1 MSPVKVIMI
10 LALLLG
16 ILLALALAIVGNH
29 AVDKLA
35 EQASQPVSATELIL
49 RSRETAPVTPSNS
62 GNASWLGAG
71 LLALLV
77 VVIGGLVFAMQG
89 GAQFLRQ
96 LRLLRKRQSRHAR
109 RRYTPDYL
117 PPNTDWPEIRNTP
130 SVRYLPEVDD
140 EQMVESFD

>member
-1 MSPVKVIMI
+1 MSPVKVIVI

-16 ILLALALAIVGNH
+16 ILLALALAMVGNH

-62 GNASWLGAG
+62 SNASWLGAG
-71 LLALLV
+71 SLALLV

-89 GAQFLRQ
+89 GAQLLRQ
-96 LRLLRKRQSRHAR
+96 LRLLRKRTSHR
-109 RRYTPDYL
+109 RNRPYVPY
-117 PPNTDWPEIRNTP
+117 NNDWPEIRNTP
-130 SVRYLPEVDD
+130 SVQYLPEVDD
-140 EQMVESFD
+140 EQIVDSFD

>member
-1 MSPVKVIMI
+1 MSPVKVIVI

-16 ILLALALAIVGNH
+16 ILLALAIAIVGNH

-49 RSRETAPVTPSNS
+49 RSRETAPVATKDNSN
-62 GNASWLGAG
+62 GSWFGAG

-77 VVIGGLVFAMQG
+77 VVIGGLVFVMQG
-89 GAQFLRQ
+89 GTQFLRQ
-96 LRLLRKRQSRHAR
+96 WRLLQKRPPR
-109 RRYTPDYL
+109 RRNRPYVPEYI
-117 PPNTDWPEIRNTP
+117 PYNNDWPQIRNTP

-140 EQMVESFD
+140 EQVVDSFD

>member
-1 MSPVKVIMI
+1 MSPVKVIVI

-16 ILLALALAIVGNH
+16 ILLALAFTIVGNH

-49 RSRETAPVTPSNS
+49 RSRETAPVAPSNS
-62 GNASWLGAG
+62 SNASWLGAG

-77 VVIGGLVFAMQG
+77 VMIGGLVFVMQS
-89 GAQFLRQ
+89 GAQLLRQ
-96 LRLLRKRQSRHAR
+96 WRLVQKRPSR
-109 RRYTPDYL
+109 RRNRPYVPDYI
-117 PPNTDWPEIRNTP
+117 PYNNDWPQIRNTP

-140 EQMVESFD
+140 EQVVDSFD

>member
-1 MSPVKVIMI
+1 MSPVKVIVI

-49 RSRETAPVTPSNS
+49 RSRETAPVAPSNS

-71 LLALLV
+71 LLALLI

-96 LRLLRKRQSRHAR
+96 LRLLRKRPSRHAR

-117 PPNTDWPEIRNTP
+117 PHNNNWPEIRNAPT
-130 SVRYLPEVDD
+130 VRYLPEVDD
-140 EQMVESFD
+140 EQVVDSFD

>member
-1 MSPVKVIMI
+1 MSPVKVIVI

-16 ILLALALAIVGNH
+16 ILLALAIAMVGNH

-49 RSRETAPVTPSNS
+49 RSRETAPVAPSNS

-71 LLALLV
+71 LLALLI

-96 LRLLRKRQSRHAR
+96 LRLLRKRPSR
-109 RRYTPDYL
+109 RRNRPYVPDYTPY
-117 PPNTDWPEIRNTP
+117 NNDWPEIRNTP
-130 SVRYLPEVDD
+130 SERYLPEVDD
-140 EQMVESFD
+140 EQMVDSFV

>member
-1 MSPVKVIMI
+1 MSPVKVIVI

-16 ILLALALAIVGNH
+16 ILLALAFTIVGNH

-49 RSRETAPVTPSNS
+49 RSRETAPVATQGS
-62 GNASWLGAG
+62 GDASWFGAG

-77 VVIGGLVFAMQG
+77 VVVGGLVFAMQG
-89 GAQFLRQ
+89 GSQLLRQ
-96 LRLLRKRQSRHAR
+96 WRLLRKRPSR
-109 RRYTPDYL
+109 RRNQPYVPDYI
-117 PPNTDWPEIRNTP
+117 PYNNNWPEIRNTP

-140 EQMVESFD
+140 EQVVDSFD

>member
-1 MSPVKVIMI
+1 MSPVKVIVI

-16 ILLALALAIVGNH
+16 ILLALALAIVGNN

-49 RSRETAPVTPSNS
+49 RSRETAPVVPSNS

-77 VVIGGLVFAMQG
+77 VVIGGLVFSMQG

-96 LRLLRKRQSRHAR
+96 LRLLRKRPSR
-109 RRYTPDYL
+109 RRNRPYVPDYTPY
-117 PPNTDWPEIRNTP
+117 NNDWPEIRNTP

-140 EQMVESFD
+140 EQVVDSFD